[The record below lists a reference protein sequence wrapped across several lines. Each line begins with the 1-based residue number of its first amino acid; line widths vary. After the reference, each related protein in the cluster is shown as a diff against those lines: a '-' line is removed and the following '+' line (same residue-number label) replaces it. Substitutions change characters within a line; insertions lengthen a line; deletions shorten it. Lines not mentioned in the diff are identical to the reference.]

1 MSLCI
6 CRLAKFEL
14 SVCLSFVYLSLSYKL
29 RAYSVVLPIM
39 IRFSPLPTI
48 SHFSAFLATN
58 LFAEQRQLH
67 SKASAA
73 NKAAAVTARL
83 VPASSRTHTNPSILQ
98 NRRIHSRPRKSFQA
112 FSWTSLPLRSPGS
125 PPVNQGENGF
135 FSSLLCLDPP
145 RPPSCWGQ

>member
-73 NKAAAVTARL
+73 NKA

-112 FSWTSLPLRSPGS
+112 FS
-125 PPVNQGENGF
+125 
-135 FSSLLCLDPP
+135 
-145 RPPSCWGQ
+145 